1 ERAGVHLPDEA
12 VAAHI
17 GDGVV
22 ADDQTRRRRPGE
34 RVAILGRAAVPALLD
49 AALPGGGHV
58 DPGSVHVLDHV
69 VLDRHIVEPRGF
81 ALGGI
86 VGGVD
91 LELDAARAAEVL
103 LPLPVHVVNV
113 EALETVVVT
122 LAVVFEGD
130 DDAAAFV
137 LVVIAFL
144 GVGVGDV
151 QVADLPVL
159 LVPQLDDGVDAAA
172 VDFRLLSFAERVDD
186 DRGTG
191 FTGALR
197 AERAVA
203 RRAGN
208 EQDVVTGLEDGVV
221 DRLQVVDGRID
232 RAGAAIG
239 SLAVDEREVAE
250 AIIGMRGRRPEGRE
264 WQRQGSRGGN
274 AQWSKPPISGWCHEF
289 SSSRG
294 AAMLTPLGR
303 QRVRIGMSGTG
314 ELAGAAAERVRDLHV
329 RIRAS
334 VLVASSRVATRQA
347 WPKPWER
354 RMIAGRASQSIPA
367 KAAMIVAASAA
378 TWAVEPPLAVAP
390 ENVRSSGRS
399 RRLARA
405 LREAG
410 APG

>member
-1 ERAGVHLPDEA
+1 DDRVVVERRLGCAGNELHAIAIVLGDVVSEGDVGRQATATAVQHHSVLVVVAVVVLEHGARSVVVGIEGVAVVVVREAFGVKDLVVLEQRVVRIPRPDGGVGSIGQVRDVGDGVVLDERAGVHLHDDA

-69 VLDRHIVEPRGF
+69 VLDRHVVEPRGF

-186 DRGTG
+186 DRG
-191 FTGALR
+191 
-197 AERAVA
+197 
-203 RRAGN
+203 
-208 EQDVVTGLEDGVV
+208 
-221 DRLQVVDGRID
+221 
-232 RAGAAIG
+232 
-239 SLAVDEREVAE
+239 
-250 AIIGMRGRRPEGRE
+250 
-264 WQRQGSRGGN
+264 
-274 AQWSKPPISGWCHEF
+274 
-289 SSSRG
+289 
-294 AAMLTPLGR
+294 
-303 QRVRIGMSGTG
+303 
-314 ELAGAAAERVRDLHV
+314 
-329 RIRAS
+329 
-334 VLVASSRVATRQA
+334 
-347 WPKPWER
+347 
-354 RMIAGRASQSIPA
+354 
-367 KAAMIVAASAA
+367 
-378 TWAVEPPLAVAP
+378 
-390 ENVRSSGRS
+390 
-399 RRLARA
+399 
-405 LREAG
+405 
-410 APG
+410 